1 MTTTDSVDGLPDGS
15 PMPPVHEPPP
25 PRTDV
30 TRKRMSI
37 WDRTRL
43 LLLLVLLFM
52 IIVWAQVADNPL
64 ITFSDAFRIQTHES
78 QWLIW
83 LAGLEVLR
91 QLHFLV
97 SERSSRYHRF
107 WSQKVFGGTDRALKR
122 RFSDWTR
129 FRLARLLKIVA
140 FVALV
145 AVVAAQILQT
155 SPILALFEAPA
166 LIWQAAPLILQLAF
180 AFFFVAFQFIGLFWL
195 LSRVASTPTT
205 RTTSRPASRTSG
217 ARTTSSRGSG
227 RTSCSWRSRRRS
239 RPRAGTCP
247 AACCSGARPERARR

>member
-1 MTTTDSVDGLPDGS
+1 
-15 PMPPVHEPPP
+15 
-25 PRTDV
+25 
-30 TRKRMSI
+30 MSI

-43 LLLLVLLFM
+43 LLLFVLLFM

-83 LAGLEVLR
+83 LVGLEVLR
-91 QLHFLV
+91 QLHFFV

-107 WSQKVFGGTDRALKR
+107 WSQKVFGGTDSALKR

-195 LSRVASTPTT
+195 LSRGGVDTYYPDDITT
-205 RTTSRPASRTSG
+205 RFSDVWGQDHVVDRVKENIVFLENPT
-217 ARTTSSRGSG
+217 
-227 RTSCSWRSRRRS
+227 RS
-239 RPRAGTCP
+239 RPRAVTSRPG
-247 AACCSGARPERARR
+247 CCCGARPAPARR